1 MKKLHATVAVIGLIG
16 ASAAAYW
23 FQHRTAPADGEAAVA
38 RAPAPGASRAGPAG
52 PGGGGGDRGPVAVEV
67 GKVQTM
73 PLADEAQAVGTI
85 RSRQG
90 VVVRPEVSGR
100 IAAMGFSDGQRVRKG
115 QLLVQLDDALL
126 RAQVQQA
133 QAQVNIARANNA
145 RNRELLAQ
153 NFVSQAAVDQTASNL
168 EVAQAQLALAQAQLA
183 RMRIVAP
190 FDGTVGIASVNVGDY
205 VKDGADLV
213 NLEDLRTVYVDFRL
227 PERYLSRLKVGQA
240 SQVALD
246 ALPGRKFAARVVAL
260 EPQVDVSGR
269 SVLVRAAL
277 DNAEQLLRPGMFAR
291 VETVLS
297 TRAEALVVPEEALV
311 PQGGKQ
317 YVIKVVDGAA
327 PAEGRAAKVSQRAEV
342 QTGLRRDGKVEI
354 VQGVA
359 LGDVVVTAG
368 HQRVQR
374 DGAPLRIVQIGA
386 DAARQGPASA
396 PARDASASAGS
407 SSAGPRVAAN
417 SVTAQA
423 VGPGR

>member
-1 MKKLHATVAVIGLIG
+1 MKKLHATVAAIGLIG

-23 FQHRTAPADGEAAVA
+23 FQHRTAASAGGDAAVA
-38 RAPAPGASRAGPAG
+38 QAPAPGGSRAA
-52 PGGGGGDRGPVAVEV
+52 PGGPGGGDRGPVAVEV

-100 IAAMGFSDGQRVRKG
+100 IAALGFADGQRVRKG
-115 QLLVQLDDALL
+115 QMLVQLDDALL

-246 ALPGRKFAARVVAL
+246 ALPGRKFAAKVVAL
-260 EPQVDVSGR
+260 EPQVDVNGR
-269 SVLVRAAL
+269 SILVRASL
-277 DNAEQLLRPGMFAR
+277 DNVDELLRPGMFAR

-297 TRAEALVVPEEALV
+297 TRAGALVVPEEALV
-311 PQGGKQ
+311 PQGGRQ
-317 YVIKVVDGAA
+317 YVIKVVDGSA

-374 DGAPLRIVQIGA
+374 DGSPLRIVQIGA
-386 DAARQGPASA
+386 EAGRERPGAA
-396 PARDASASAGS
+396 PARDASAPAGS
-407 SSAGPRVAAN
+407 SSTGPRVAAN

-423 VGPGR
+423 VGTGR

>member
-1 MKKLHATVAVIGLIG
+1 MKKLHATVAAIGLIG

-23 FQHRTAPADGEAAVA
+23 FQHRTAAPAGSDAAVA
-38 RAPAPGASRAGPAG
+38 QAPAPGAGRAA
-52 PGGGGGDRGPVAVEV
+52 PGGPGGGDRGPVAVEV

-100 IAAMGFSDGQRVRKG
+100 IAALGFADGQRVRKG

-246 ALPGRKFAARVVAL
+246 ALPGRKFAAKVVAL
-260 EPQVDVSGR
+260 EPQVDVNGR
-269 SVLVRAAL
+269 SILVRASL
-277 DNAEQLLRPGMFAR
+277 DNVDELLRPGMFAR

-297 TRAEALVVPEEALV
+297 TRAGALVVPEEALV

-374 DGAPLRIVQIGA
+374 DGSPLRIVQIGA
-386 DAARQGPASA
+386 EAGRERPGAA
-396 PARDASASAGS
+396 PARDASAPAGS

-423 VGPGR
+423 VGTGR